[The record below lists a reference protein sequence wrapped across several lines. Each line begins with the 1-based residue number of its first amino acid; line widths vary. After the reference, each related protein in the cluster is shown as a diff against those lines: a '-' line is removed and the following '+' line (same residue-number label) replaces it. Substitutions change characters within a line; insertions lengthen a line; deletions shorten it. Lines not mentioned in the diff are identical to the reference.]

1 MPTTKN
7 LILIRG
13 PVGAGKTSVVETL
26 RNKLNDV
33 SIIDFDAFKRQIDN
47 TRSSEWRRRIAFNTA
62 LYLCQQLMNEDR
74 TIIVDIHSCFRDQY
88 EHYVALAKQNSY
100 RVSSYL
106 IYPPLQTCLQRAG
119 KRIVPDITYEIDTEM
134 IKRYWNNTF
143 FIAGEPIYDDPVMV
157 PEDIATSILNRQ
169 SNQTP

>member
-13 PVGAGKTSVVETL
+13 PVGAGKTSVVEAL

-47 TRSSEWRRRIAFNTA
+47 TQSSEWRRRIALNTA

-74 TIIVDIHSCFRDQY
+74 TIVVDIHSCFRDQY

-119 KRIVPDITYEIDTEM
+119 ERIVPDISYAIDATM
-134 IKRYWNNTF
+134 IKKYWKDTF
-143 FIAGEPIYDDPVMV
+143 LLKGEPIYDDPSMTAK
-157 PEDIATSILNRQ
+157 DIATAIMNTHQ
-169 SNQTP
+169 KTAQ

>member
-13 PVGAGKTSVVETL
+13 PVGAGKTSVVEAL

-47 TRSSEWRRRIAFNTA
+47 ARSSEWRRRIAFNTA
-62 LYLCQQLMNEDR
+62 LFLCQQLMDEER
-74 TIIVDIHSCFRDQY
+74 TIVVDIHSCFRDQY
-88 EHYVALAKQNSY
+88 ERYVELAKQNGY
-100 RVSSYL
+100 TVSSYL
-106 IYPPLQTCLQRAG
+106 IYPPLHTCLKRAG
-119 KRIVPDITYEIDTEM
+119 ERIVPDITYEIDTEM
-134 IKRYWNNTF
+134 IKRYWNDTF
-143 FIAGEPIYDDPVMV
+143 FIAGEPIYNDPDMV